1 MPNTQYHIFFLNVGQ
16 GEGSLIV
23 KREIPDSGDAVCTTL
38 LVDTDRDVIDTVQL
52 VKDSIPK
59 IKKGGKDVHFLDAM
73 VITHPHDDHIGGLDS
88 YVNDPEIKVGKIF
101 HPDYDFIKDKDTKDY
116 RAYNKLR
123 KDSSSQSETRLVA
136 GTDYG
141 NDSGIKF
148 TALSPPKTIEN
159 ADKFKDQSEKIQ
171 VHNQCAVVSVDL
183 NGTKVLFL
191 GDANQ
196 ECIKRLMQHYKEKL
210 PAYILS
216 ASHHGSNSI
225 FVPEDDVEAS
235 LADVKR
241 GEHADWDEEFLATI
255 DPSYVVISC
264 GEGNTYKHPHS
275 AALEAYKSNLR
286 TVKRTD
292 DHNTLY
298 FVIDADGSCASPTSL
313 TTYKEVKDKIK
324 SLFPGNAGSDSSVS
338 SFFIGG
344 SALLVTPHNA

>member
-1 MPNTQYHIFFLNVGQ
+1 MPKTQYHLFFLNVGQ
-16 GEGSLIV
+16 GEGTLIV

-38 LVDTDRDVIDTVQL
+38 LVDTDRDIIDTVQL

-59 IKKGGKDVHFLDAM
+59 VKKDGKDVHFLDSM

-116 RAYNKLR
+116 KAYNKLR
-123 KDSSSQSETRLVA
+123 KDSSNQSETRLVA
-136 GTDYG
+136 GTEYG
-141 NDSGIKF
+141 NNTSIRF

-159 ADKFKDQSEKIQ
+159 DDKFKGQSEKIQ

-183 NGTKVLFL
+183 NNTKILFL

-196 ECIKRLMQHYKEKL
+196 ECIKRLMKHHKEKL
-210 PAYILS
+210 FAHILS

-225 FVPEDDVEAS
+225 FVPENEVEES

-241 GEHADWDEEFLATI
+241 GDHADWDEEFLSTI
-255 DPSYVVISC
+255 DPNYVVISC

-275 AALEAYKSNLR
+275 AALEAYRSNLR

-292 DHNTLY
+292 NHHTLH
-298 FVIDADGSCASPTSL
+298 FVIDDDGSCAAPTSL
-313 TTYKEVKDKIK
+313 KTYKEVKDKIK
-324 SLFPGNAGSDSSVS
+324 SLFPGNASSDSSVS
-338 SFFIGG
+338 GFFIGG
-344 SALLVTPHNA
+344 SALPVTPHNA